1 MLRHE
6 AQPAAQGF
14 YAGIL
19 VKASTWLLRMGETWR
34 QRRQL
39 GGLSDWQL
47 RDIGLSRAD
56 VEAEVAQPFW
66 RV

>member
-6 AQPAAQGF
+6 AQPAAQGIC
-14 YAGIL
+14 AGIL
-19 VKASTWLLRMGETWR
+19 AKASTWLLRMDETWR

-39 GGLSDWQL
+39 DVLSDWQL

-56 VEAEVAQPFW
+56 VEAEAAQPFW